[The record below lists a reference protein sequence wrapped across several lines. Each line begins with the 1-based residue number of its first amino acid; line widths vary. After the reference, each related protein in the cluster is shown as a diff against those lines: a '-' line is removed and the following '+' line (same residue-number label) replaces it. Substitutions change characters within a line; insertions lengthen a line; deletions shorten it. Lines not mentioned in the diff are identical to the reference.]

1 MPQIRNL
8 CWAALLMASAST
20 AAPVRL
26 QVEGLSG
33 ALQKN
38 VRAQLSTIQVD
49 EVTPDRRFRA
59 RVDDAIRKGLKALG
73 YYEPTIDF
81 ELREPPAGGRR
92 QVLLARVN
100 PGEPVRIG
108 ATNVILRGGARDD
121 KEYLALLKKRP
132 AVGTVLNHNDY
143 DSFKKGLTSVA
154 LRRGYFDSEYK
165 KSQLGVSVERRQA
178 FWDIDY
184 DSGTR
189 YRFGDVT
196 FAGSQIR
203 EEYLQNLVPFK
214 KGDYYQSSDVAELS
228 RRLSATGWFNSVVV
242 APEFEKSRQT
252 KVLPLRGVVSPRIKN
267 TVEVGAGYSTDV
279 GPRLKANWRKPWINS
294 YGHSLTTS
302 TSISAPEQQLD
313 FSYKMPLLKNPLE
326 QYYLVQGGFKRTD
339 LNDTEADSTT
349 LAVSRYWDL
358 SSGWQRAINLRWS
371 LDHFTQANVTHT
383 TMLLYPGVMLSR
395 TRSRGGLMP
404 TWGDSQR
411 YSIDYSD
418 TAWGSDVDFVVLQ
431 AQNAWIRTLYDKHRF
446 VARGNLGW
454 IETNDF
460 ERVPP
465 DLRFFAGGDR
475 SIRGYKYKSISPE
488 NDKGKLTGA
497 SKLATG
503 SLEYQYNVTGKWWG
517 AVFVDSGEAVNDIK
531 QSNFKSGAGVGV
543 RWQSPVGP
551 IKLDFAVPVGDK
563 EEHGLQFY
571 IGLGPEL

>member
-1 MPQIRNL
+1 MPQISNL

-531 QSNFKSGAGVGV
+531 QSNFKTGAGVGV

>member
-517 AVFVDSGEAVNDIK
+517 VVFVDSGEAVNDIK
-531 QSNFKSGAGVGV
+531 QSNFKTGAGVGV

>member
-1 MPQIRNL
+1 
-8 CWAALLMASAST
+8 MASAST

-531 QSNFKSGAGVGV
+531 QSNFKTGAGVGV